1 MAAYSDAQLGE
12 ALQRLPAAAE
22 GPFQPFLRLLL
33 GRRDPNASSWPPE
46 ESQDRRSIMMRVVNV
61 DRFGRFLAQGT
72 QLPYASYQMMNMPG
86 WRLSTSGRLGA
97 QIQAVSR
104 EAQREYNRIIVN
116 LVTRLRLWLAKARG
130 TITFRRNRVLA
141 YDALVGNRIG
151 MLNKRRRL

>member
-1 MAAYSDAQLGE
+1 MAAYSDAQLRE

-33 GRRDPNASSWPPE
+33 GRRDPNAMTQPFNSEDS
-46 ESQDRRSIMMRVVNV
+46 RSIMMRVVNV
-61 DRFGRFLAQGT
+61 DRFGRFLGQGA
-72 QLPYASYQMMNMPG
+72 QLPYASYQMMNTPG
-86 WRLSTSGRLGA
+86 WRLTTSGRLGA